1 MSDRRQELGYFV
13 KEAQE
18 SDSQMETKVNAVPKS
33 ARPLSLRLPHP
44 FVLLL
49 GVVGLAAVLTW
60 IIPAGEY
67 QRRTDAATG
76 REVVVAGT
84 YARVEAAPIGPKAA
98 LLAVPR
104 GIIAGADVI
113 ITILFVGGAF
123 ALLDATGAL
132 ARLVASLVGRTR
144 RPRTVVIAISLA
156 FATLGALENM
166 HEEIIALIPVL
177 VVLSRG
183 LGFGSVT
190 ALAMSVGAAVVG
202 SAFGPTN
209 PFQTGIALRFAEL
222 PPMTIPVVRFG
233 LLVGAVA
240 VWIAWTLMMAA
251 RDDVRQAG
259 AQPTEVRATRRDGL
273 LLALVIVP
281 FIPYVIGVLRFDWGF
296 NELSAL
302 FLIAGFAVGLASGR
316 DLTAT
321 AKDFIKGMEA
331 MLGAAL
337 FVGIARAISLVLTD
351 GRVLDTIVHS
361 LAIPLGRLSGS
372 AAALMMIPLQAVL
385 HVPVVSVSGQ
395 AVLTMPIMAP
405 LSDLL
410 GISRDAAVIAY
421 QTGAGLMDMLVPT
434 SGALLAMLLGAGV
447 GYGRWLRFAVP
458 GALLVAVVGA
468 IGVLLTA

>member
-1 MSDRRQELGYFV
+1 MGFI
-13 KEAQE
+13 
-18 SDSQMETKVNAVPKS
+18 N
-33 ARPLSLRLPHP
+33 LRLPHP
-44 FVLLL
+44 LILLL
-49 GVVGLAAVLTW
+49 GTVGVAAALTW

-67 QRRTDAATG
+67 QRRPDAATG
-76 REVVVAGT
+76 RAVVVAGT
-84 YARVEAAPIGPKAA
+84 YARVEAAPVGPKAA

-123 ALLDATGAL
+123 ALLDLTGAL
-132 ARLVASLVGRTR
+132 ARLVGTLVGRTR
-144 RPRTVVIAISLA
+144 RPRTVVISISLA
-156 FATLGALENM
+156 FAVLGALENM
-166 HEEIIALIPVL
+166 HEEIIALVPVL

-183 LGFGSVT
+183 LGFGSIT
-190 ALAMSVGAAVVG
+190 ALAMSLGSAVVG

-222 PPMTIPVVRFG
+222 PALTIPVVRLG
-233 LLVGAVA
+233 LFAGAVT

-251 RDDVRQAG
+251 RDDVRQT
-259 AQPTEVRATRRDGL
+259 QSPPTDGRATGRDVL

-321 AKDFIKGMEA
+321 ARDFIKGMEV

-337 FVGIARAISLVLTD
+337 FVGIARAISIVLTD
-351 GRVLDTIVHS
+351 GRVLDTIVYS
-361 LAIPLGRLSGS
+361 LVIPLAHLPGS
-372 AAALMMIPLQAVL
+372 VAALMMIPMHAVL

-405 LSDLL
+405 LRTSSEFP
-410 GISRDAAVIAY
+410 G
-421 QTGAGLMDMLVPT
+421 ML
-434 SGALLAMLLGAGV
+434 
-447 GYGRWLRFAVP
+447 R
-458 GALLVAVVGA
+458 
-468 IGVLLTA
+468 

>member
-1 MSDRRQELGYFV
+1 VMI
-13 KEAQE
+13 
-18 SDSQMETKVNAVPKS
+18 TS
-33 ARPLSLRLPHP
+33 AP
-44 FVLLL
+44 V
-49 GVVGLAAVLTW
+49 
-60 IIPAGEY
+60 
-67 QRRTDAATG
+67 
-76 REVVVAGT
+76 
-84 YARVEAAPIGPKAA
+84 GPKAA

-132 ARLVASLVGRTR
+132 ARLVATLVGRTR

-166 HEEIIALIPVL
+166 HEEIIALVPVL

-222 PPMTIPVVRFG
+222 PPLTIPGIRFS
-233 LLVGAVA
+233 LLAVA
-240 VWIAWTLMMAA
+240 VTVWIVWTLAMAA
-251 RDDVRQAG
+251 HDEVRQAE
-259 AQPTEVRATRRDGL
+259 AQPIGARATRRDGL

-321 AKDFIKGMEA
+321 ARDFIKGMEA

-337 FVGIARAISLVLTD
+337 FVGLARAISLALAD
-351 GRVLDTIVHS
+351 GRVIDTIVYS
-361 LAIPLGRLSGS
+361 LATPLAHVPGR
-372 AAALMMIPLQAVL
+372 AAALMMIPMQAVL
-385 HVPVVSVSGQ
+385 HLAVVSVSGQ

-421 QTGAGLMDMLVPT
+421 QTGAGLMDMIVPT
-434 SGALLAMLLGAGV
+434 NGALLAMLLSAGV

-468 IGVLLTA
+468 IGVLLAA

>member
-1 MSDRRQELGYFV
+1 
-13 KEAQE
+13 
-18 SDSQMETKVNAVPKS
+18 VNAVLKT
-33 ARPLSLRLPHP
+33 ARPWSLRLPHP

-49 GVVGLAAVLTW
+49 SVVGLAAVLTW

-67 QRRTDAATG
+67 QRRTDPATG

-84 YARVEAAPIGPKAA
+84 YARVEAAPAGPKAA

-113 ITILFVGGAF
+113 IVILFVGGAF
-123 ALLDATGAL
+123 ALLESTGAL
-132 ARLVASLVGRTR
+132 ARLVATLVEYTR
-144 RPRTVVIAISLA
+144 RPRIVVIAISLA

-166 HEEIIALIPVL
+166 QEEIVALIPVL

-233 LLVGAVA
+233 LLAVAVA
-240 VWIAWTLMMAA
+240 VWIAWTLAMAS
-251 RDDVRQAG
+251 RDDVRQVETP
-259 AQPTEVRATRRDGL
+259 PTDLRATGRDGL

-321 AKDFIKGMEA
+321 ARDFIKGMET

-337 FVGIARAISLVLTD
+337 FVGVARAISIVLTD
-351 GRVLDTIVHS
+351 GHVLDTIVYS
-361 LAIPLGRLSGS
+361 LAIPLAHLSGS
-372 AAALMMIPLQAVL
+372 AAALMMIPMHAVL
-385 HVPVVSVSGQ
+385 HVAVVSVSGQ

-421 QTGAGLMDMLVPT
+421 QTGAGLADMIVPT
-434 SGALLAMLLGAGV
+434 NGALLAVLLGAGV
-447 GYGRWLRFAVP
+447 SYGRWLRFAVP

-468 IGVLLTA
+468 IGVAWTA

>member
-1 MSDRRQELGYFV
+1 VSIAF
-13 KEAQE
+13 KPAW
-18 SDSQMETKVNAVPKS
+18 
-33 ARPLSLRLPHP
+33 PLSLHLPHP

-60 IIPAGEY
+60 IIPAGQY

-84 YARVEAAPIGPKAA
+84 YARVEATPVGPKAA

-132 ARLVASLVGRTR
+132 ARLVGALVGRTK
-144 RPRTVVIAISLA
+144 RPRTVVIAVSVA

-166 HEEIIALIPVL
+166 HEEIIALVPVL

-222 PPMTIPVVRFG
+222 PPLTIPVIRFG
-233 LLVGAVA
+233 LLAIAVT
-240 VWIAWTLMMAA
+240 VWIAWTLLMAS
-251 RDDVRQAG
+251 RDDLRQEEA
-259 AQPTEVRATRRDGL
+259 PPPNMRATARDGL

-302 FLIAGFAVGLASGR
+302 FLIAGFALGLVSGR

-321 AKDFIKGMEA
+321 ARDFIKGMEA

-351 GRVLDTIVHS
+351 GHVIDTIVYS
-361 LAIPLGRLSGS
+361 LATPLAHLPGS
-372 AAALMMIPLQAVL
+372 AAALMMIPMQALL
-385 HVPVVSVSGQ
+385 HVAVVSVSGQ

-421 QTGAGLMDMLVPT
+421 QTGAGLMDMIVPT
-434 SGALLAMLLGAGV
+434 NGALLAMLLGAKV

-458 GALLVAVVGA
+458 GVLLVAIVGA
-468 IGVLLTA
+468 IGVILTA